1 MNERQAF
8 DKLTDDYNKTD
19 NYARD
24 LIEDAKIHGSAE
36 FSNASRGKITTL
48 VYSSG
53 DFSIK
58 ITPRGNM
65 RRFLIMALEK
75 MDQPL
80 VFAFA
85 ITFTVIGMMALLGW
99 VFASL
104 HWTGPLG
111 LVKGGVM

>member
-1 MNERQAF
+1 
-8 DKLTDDYNKTD
+8 
-19 NYARD
+19 
-24 LIEDAKIHGSAE
+24 
-36 FSNASRGKITTL
+36 
-48 VYSSG
+48 
-53 DFSIK
+53 
-58 ITPRGNM
+58 
-65 RRFLIMALEK
+65 MALEK

-80 VFAFA
+80 IFAFA